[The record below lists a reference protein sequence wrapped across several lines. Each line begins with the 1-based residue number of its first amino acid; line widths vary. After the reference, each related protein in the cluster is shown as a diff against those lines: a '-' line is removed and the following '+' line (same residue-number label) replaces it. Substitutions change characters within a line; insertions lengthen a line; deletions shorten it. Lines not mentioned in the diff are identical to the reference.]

1 MSFPDKFLLVDGSA
15 QTTDLISYWLAKE
28 GYNMVYTAETG
39 LNALAK
45 IELIDP
51 DIAIIN
57 IELPDVSGFDL
68 CKHLKEISKHMMVLC
83 ISHLDSDAYHV
94 RAMESGAD
102 DYMDNGD
109 SYEFLSKIRGLLR
122 VKRLSDRIRKQYAEL
137 EKRNKLMQRHML
149 MGQRVQRAL
158 IPELDL
164 CIGNFCIRSMYLP
177 AMDVSGD
184 FYNAIRL
191 NDTCIGLV
199 MGDVSGHGVAA
210 SFLTITLNVM
220 INKLTEW
227 HFSPHK
233 LLFHLN
239 NELCQLFEQG
249 HNDPELY
256 ACVFY
261 AVVDLEKKSILFS
274 NAGLVLPLLF
284 DGQTGLATELES
296 VGAPI
301 GLIHDAQYTLSETP
315 FFDGD
320 VMFVYTDGLQDCYYK
335 NQPEEFLIQAKDLLS
350 ELILKQEDMQMI
362 LNTMRQTFYKTNA
375 TEHERMELDDVSM
388 LLCRL

>member
-1 MSFPDKFLLVDGSA
+1 MSFPDKFLLVDGSP
-15 QTTDLISYWLAKE
+15 QTADIISYWLAKE

-39 LNALAK
+39 LNAISK
-45 IELIDP
+45 IELINP

-57 IELPDVSGFDL
+57 IELPDASGFDL
-68 CKHLKEISKHMMVLC
+68 CKHLKEISKHTMILC
-83 ISHLDSDAYHV
+83 ISHIDSDAYHV

-122 VKRLSDRIRKQYAEL
+122 VKSLSDRIRKQYAEL

-149 MGQRVQRAL
+149 MGRRVQRAL
-158 IPELDL
+158 IPDL
-164 CIGNFCIRSMYLP
+164 ALNIDDFCIRSMYLP

-184 FYNAIRL
+184 FYNALRL
-191 NDTCIGLV
+191 NETNVGIV
-199 MGDVSGHGVAA
+199 MGDVSGHGIAA

-220 INKLTEW
+220 ISKLTEW
-227 HFSPHK
+227 HFAPDK

-239 NELCQLFEQG
+239 NELCTLFEKG

-261 AVVDLEKKSILFS
+261 AVVDLQNKTVKHA
-274 NAGLVLPLLF
+274 NAGLVLPLLV
-284 DGQTGLATELES
+284 DGHTGEITELES
-296 VGAPI
+296 VGTPI
-301 GLIHDAQYTLSETP
+301 GLIHNAEYTLSETHYYNGDMM
-315 FFDGD
+315 FF
-320 VMFVYTDGLQDCYYK
+320 YTDGLQDCYYK

-362 LNTMRQTFYKTNA
+362 LDTMRQTFYKTNVA
-375 TEHERMELDDVSM
+375 EHERMELDDVSM